1 MKIKN
6 LFFLTILC
14 IINFSSFAKDNEN
27 KKVITFATEATYP
40 PFETVAPSGELQGF
54 DIDIANSICEK
65 LKAKCVFLNQPF
77 DSLIVNLQ
85 IGKFDAIIAAMSIT
99 PDRQKVVN
107 FTNPYYINSLSFIA
121 RKDIN
126 FDITP
131 GKFKNK
137 TVGVQQG
144 TTFANYLNKVYG
156 KNINVKTYVSTEMA
170 FLDLANGRI
179 DTVMGDTPLLKVWM
193 QDHGNDQY
201 HFIGNP
207 ITDSKL
213 LGVGNGIAVNK
224 NNKQLLNS
232 FNKAIEQIR
241 KDGTMKKIE
250 NKYFAR

>member
-1 MKIKN
+1 MKIMN
-6 LFFLTILC
+6 LFLITILC
-14 IINFSSFAKDNEN
+14 IITFNSLAKDNEN

-40 PFETVAPSGELQGF
+40 PFETVAQSGELQGF
-54 DIDIANSICEK
+54 DIDIANAICEK

-99 PDRQKVVN
+99 SDRQKVVN
-107 FTNPYYINSLSFIA
+107 FTDPYYINTLSFIA
-121 RKDIN
+121 RKDVD

-131 GKFKNK
+131 GKLKAK
-137 TVGVQQG
+137 TIGVQQG

-156 KNINVKTYVSTEMA
+156 KNIKVKTYVSEEMA

-179 DTVMGDTPLLKVWM
+179 DSVMGDTPLLKLWM
-193 QDHGNDQY
+193 QEHGNDQY
-201 HFIGNP
+201 HFVGNP
-207 ITDSKL
+207 ITDNKL
-213 LGVGNGIAVNK
+213 LGIGNGIAVNK
-224 NNKQLLNS
+224 NNKQLLSN
-232 FNKAIEQIR
+232 FNKAIEQIC